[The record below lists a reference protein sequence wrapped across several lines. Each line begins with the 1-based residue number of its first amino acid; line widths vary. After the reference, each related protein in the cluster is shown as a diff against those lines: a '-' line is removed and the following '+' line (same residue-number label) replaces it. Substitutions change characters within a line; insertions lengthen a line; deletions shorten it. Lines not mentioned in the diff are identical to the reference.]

1 MSSELHCPKCK
12 QELSVLEIT
21 TPFNCPGCGVA
32 LSVRG
37 SGALTIIDIALQLL
51 LGTVVIACF
60 VSAHIVGYII
70 GVLLV
75 IGWLWLMFAA
85 ARKVL
90 TVHLQEAK
98 TGGKSG
104 ETAI

>member
-1 MSSELHCPKCK
+1 
-12 QELSVLEIT
+12 V
-21 TPFNCPGCGVA
+21 
-32 LSVRG
+32 
-37 SGALTIIDIALQLL
+37 GAPIIDVGLQLL
-51 LGTVVIACF
+51 LGTVVYAYF
-60 VSAHIVGYII
+60 VSAHIVGYIM

-75 IGWLWLMFAA
+75 INWLWLMFAA
-85 ARKVL
+85 AEVL